1 MGSIQD
7 KIQTCGK
14 VLQDWGNSVTGN
26 FHQHILILEKWMA
39 ALRSRCKIL
48 ILFWKIQVKI
58 FQHSL
63 NWHRAFNR
71 INFA

>member
-39 ALRSRCKIL
+39 ALR
-48 ILFWKIQVKI
+48 
-58 FQHSL
+58 
-63 NWHRAFNR
+63 N
-71 INFA
+71 